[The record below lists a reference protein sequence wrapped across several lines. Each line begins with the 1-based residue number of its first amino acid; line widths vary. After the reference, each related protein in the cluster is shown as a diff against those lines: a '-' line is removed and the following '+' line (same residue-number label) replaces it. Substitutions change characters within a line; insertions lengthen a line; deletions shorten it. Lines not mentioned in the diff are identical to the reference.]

1 MSWELGQ
8 ALSSIL
14 PSFWDDMRIHH
25 AEDQAGGRKSPRA
38 LPRGLDHLDRL
49 VDIESPLDGVGY
61 DGIWDIGKGLAS
73 NERDTLGSEIEVV
86 VLDLGRPVIEQAELE
101 AGADQRACA
110 TAACC
115 SLKMMGP
122 LRMAPRGSEFLR
134 NAERRILSFKK
145 LSAAQC
151 QRRAGG

>member
-14 PSFWDDMRIHH
+14 PSFWDDRRIHH

-86 VLDLGRPVIEQAELE
+86 VLHLGRPMPNHLTKIGQVIGI
-101 AGADQRACA
+101 AGR
-110 TAACC
+110 
-115 SLKMMGP
+115 SS
-122 LRMAPRGSEFLR
+122 MASRSTEF
-134 NAERRILSFKK
+134 
-145 LSAAQC
+145 Q
-151 QRRAGG
+151 

>member
-1 MSWELGQ
+1 ME
-8 ALSSIL
+8 
-14 PSFWDDMRIHH
+14 
-25 AEDQAGGRKSPRA
+25 
-38 LPRGLDHLDRL
+38 RL

-110 TAACC
+110 TA
-115 SLKMMGP
+115 P
-122 LRMAPRGSEFLR
+122 V
-134 NAERRILSFKK
+134 
-145 LSAAQC
+145 AASK
-151 QRRAGG
+151 